1 MSNEDI
7 GYEDVREYE
16 NLFTI
21 APAFIIERMLKKNR
35 NFVSKFKSAIEAHLT
50 SLNEEEK
57 AKLEIIFKKDIE
69 DLQAVMK
76 EAYIKT
82 NKRQY
87 KVLSDP
93 KYKQAI
99 KSNLDELRKMV
110 Q

>member
-1 MSNEDI
+1 MSNEEL
-7 GYEDVREYE
+7 GYEDVKVYE
-16 NLFTI
+16 KLFTI
-21 APAFIIERMLKKNR
+21 APAFVIERMLKKNH
-35 NFVSKFKSAIEAHLT
+35 NFVSKFKPTIKAHLT

-57 AKLEIIFKKDIE
+57 AKLDIIFKKDIE
-69 DLQAVMK
+69 ELQAIMK

-82 NKRQY
+82 NKKQF

-99 KSNLDELRKMV
+99 KSNLDELKKMV